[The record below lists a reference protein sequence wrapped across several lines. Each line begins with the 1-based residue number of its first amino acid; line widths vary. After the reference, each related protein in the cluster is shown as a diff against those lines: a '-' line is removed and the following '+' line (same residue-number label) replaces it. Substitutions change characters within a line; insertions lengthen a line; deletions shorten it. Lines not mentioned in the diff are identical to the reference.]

1 MATDGPLIRY
11 CTVVTSG
18 LQSFQKTTNLWS
30 DHVATIETFVHQDGS
45 YKKECTRQT
54 PCHFFGSHAQ
64 VRPVKGQK
72 GRPDRGSIYP
82 DQLCFLLANA
92 GSRLMGIVRT
102 QELDP
107 ANTKDGN
114 RDKCTRCGNLKRGGI
129 VHACDGCADAYHRR
143 CISSSSPNVSLIA
156 TDCH

>member
-1 MATDGPLIRY
+1 
-11 CTVVTSG
+11 
-18 LQSFQKTTNLWS
+18 
-30 DHVATIETFVHQDGS
+30 VHQDGS